1 MPLRM
6 ADGDGAEKP
15 KAMPTLDDLAAK
27 QEGKPEDAVEA
38 IETQASKT
46 DSTDATYKPKIDKS
60 GAGFNQFDPVLSL
73 TSFVSR
79 RFGLVGGL
87 AVVALLASTE
97 GKDIVKALFAE
108 KAKEGSDE
116 VFETENGVEYQ
127 DILIGPP
134 GEGKEPAPGKLV
146 GMTVEISVADQKFKK
161 NVVFKYG
168 SRPFQSLACE
178 GLEEG
183 IIGMR
188 VGGRRKLT
196 IPLELA
202 PKGMKLPPDVPLIY
216 DVTLNEVFENY
227 LN

>member
-1 MPLRM
+1 MLRM
-6 ADGDGAEKP
+6 SEDSKEGGAPPAP
-15 KAMPTLDDLAAK
+15 KAMPSLDELAAGQK
-27 QEGKPEDAVEA
+27 DEA
-38 IETQASKT
+38 KSPSEETSAKEEVTPSQYT
-46 DSTDATYKPKIDKS
+46 PKLDKS
-60 GAGFNQFDPVLSL
+60 GAGFNQFDPVLSV

-168 SRPFQSLACE
+168 SRPFQSLA
-178 GLEEG
+178 
-183 IIGMR
+183 R
-188 VGGRRKLT
+188 
-196 IPLELA
+196 
-202 PKGMKLPPDVPLIY
+202 
-216 DVTLNEVFENY
+216 
-227 LN
+227 